1 MKNMQI
7 AGTGN
12 SRFMKSAIPETA
24 TWEEFRDMLR
34 AGTFAFDFNGVNEAG
49 IAEKGTPYD
58 VDNVLSD
65 STAELLG
72 GGPNM
77 VPNQAF
83 LALKNLID
91 NLTPGKIGASAI
103 ASGSYVGTGTNAQT
117 KTITVG
123 FKPRFAMIAENGF
136 GFAASKA
143 SSTADGNLH
152 DVIIWC
158 EGISTVD
165 TTAGFG
171 GDEIAFTQTDTG
183 LKLKAADSTE
193 FNAASTIYYYV
204 LFG

>member
-1 MKNMQI
+1 MKD
-7 AGTGN
+7 
-12 SRFMKSAIPETA
+12 RFAVNPGRVLITPESGSPFYA
-24 TWEEFRDMLR
+24 TMTR
-34 AGTFAFDFNGVNEAG
+34 ADNPTQE
-49 IAEKGTPYD
+49 GTPLNKNSLLKD
-58 VDNVLSD
+58 T
-65 STAELLG
+65 TAALLG
-72 GGPNM
+72 GGADM
-77 VPNQAF
+77 VPDEAF
-83 LALKNLID
+83 VALKNLID

-143 SSTADGNLH
+143 SSAADGNLH

-183 LKLKAADSTE
+183 LKLKAADYTE

>member
-1 MKNMQI
+1 MKVE
-7 AGTGN
+7 GTDDIYDLTPAPG
-12 SRFMKSAIPETA
+12 TV
-24 TWEEFRDMLR
+24 TEE
-34 AGTFAFDFNGVNEAG
+34 GTFLNVDSLLKEA
-49 IAEKGTPYD
+49 
-58 VDNVLSD
+58 
-65 STAELLG
+65 TAALLG
-72 GGPNM
+72 GDANM
-77 VPNQAF
+77 VPDEA
-83 LALKNLID
+83 LVALKNLID

-103 ASGSYVGTGTNAQT
+103 ASGSYVGTGANAQT

-143 SSTADGNLH
+143 SSAADGNLH

-165 TTAGFG
+165 TTAGWV

-183 LKLKAADSTE
+183 LKIKSAEYAE
-193 FNAASTIYYYV
+193 FNAASTTYYYV